1 MPTDP
6 ESRLVPILD
15 RLALFLGV
23 LGAVMRWSVH
33 ASTAGAGTNLFVHLL
48 FWVALAAWFAGRTV
62 AGGATYRFTGL
73 EFAFLGFTI
82 VSLVSVLR
90 ASYRLPA
97 IEHALRD
104 LSFALLFVLAV
115 NALGARTLLSLLLPA
130 LVALSVYAVLQVA
143 LLFPQVDTSKL
154 SVEMARR
161 AGSHR
166 PWATFLG
173 PNQFAGF
180 LALLLPVL
188 LGYTRDSRIR
198 WPGGVALGLGI
209 LAMGLTGS
217 LGAWVSLGI
226 GAAAFAA
233 LAWTRE
239 RGRRAV
245 VLAGGVTAGVVLL
258 LALSTPLLDRVARKS
273 FSIHVRQ
280 VYWQAAQKIIAR
292 APLGGVG
299 LDNFREHYFEVKPET
314 PEESVHAHD
323 DYLQIFAET
332 GVFGLL
338 GFAILLALGLRKA
351 LARVS
356 GPPDGIPEQPR
367 PALQATALAI
377 LAGVLAGGMFR
388 DTSFLFVWIVTGIAW
403 VGAQVLFRLAAPD
416 PALPWTR
423 IGVAA
428 GLSAI
433 LVHMTVEFDF
443 YEPAVAMTLV
453 MGLALAA
460 LLRGGA
466 AEIRLPRAVCGAAAG
481 LLALVALPLLVW
493 IVPRMM
499 AADSEMELARRGG
512 PDATRIAARA
522 AEHNPYSAE
531 AHELAA
537 HAAFVE
543 WTLLRPRAPRDPAA
557 SLECQR
563 DEEISLYFIENAIAL
578 RPRSSPLHDRKASYH
593 RFFRGLY
600 LDLLKGPQARNSTF
614 EGKSQDH
621 LRLALFH
628 EEKAVALYPTYAPLR
643 YTLARLIDEDDRP
656 AEAWGQYR
664 EAMRLHG
671 LVERE
676 QWSTER
682 MKLSPLAQARCHVRL
697 GERERAVSLLA
708 ASPAPSVDELAGEW
722 DELMRPVIEEARK
735 GTMSPVNPRGPR

>member
-1 MPTDP
+1 MDP

-15 RLALFLGV
+15 RLAFFLGV
-23 LGAVMRWSVH
+23 LGTGMRWAVH
-33 ASTAGAGTNLFVHLL
+33 APTAGAGTNLFVHLL
-48 FWVALAAWFAGRTV
+48 FWAALAAWFAGRAL

-97 IEHALRD
+97 LEHALRD

-130 LVALSVYAVLQVA
+130 LVALSVNALLQVA
-143 LLFPQVDTSKL
+143 VLFPQIDASKL

-173 PNQFAGF
+173 PNQLAGF

-198 WPGGVALGLGI
+198 WPGGIALGLGI
-209 LAMGLTGS
+209 LAIVLTGS
-217 LGAWVSLGI
+217 LGAWVSLGA

-233 LAWTRE
+233 LAGTRM
-239 RGRRAV
+239 RGRRAA
-245 VLAGGVTAGVVLL
+245 VLGGVTIAGIVLL
-258 LALSTPLLDRVARKS
+258 LALTTPLLERVAQKS
-273 FSIHVRQ
+273 FSIHVRR
-280 VYWQAAQKIIAR
+280 VYWQAAQKIIAQ

-299 LDNFREHYFEVKPET
+299 LDNYREHFFQVKPET

-323 DYLQIFAET
+323 DYLQVLAET
-332 GVFGLL
+332 GVFGFLA
-338 GFAILLALGLRKA
+338 FAGLLALGLRKA
-351 LARVS
+351 LVREA
-356 GPPDGIPEQPR
+356 GPADGIPEQPR
-367 PALQATALAI
+367 TALQAAALAI
-377 LAGVLAGGMFR
+377 VAGVLTGGMFR
-388 DTSFLFVWIVTGIAW
+388 DASLFFVWTVTGVAW

-443 YEPAVAMTLV
+443 YEPGVAMTLV
-453 MGLALAA
+453 LALALAA

-466 AEIRLPRAVCGAAAG
+466 AQIRLPGAVCGAAAG
-481 LLALVALPLLVW
+481 VLALLALPLLVW

-499 AADSEMELARRGG
+499 AADSEMEAARRGG
-512 PDATRIAARA
+512 ADATRLAAAA

-537 HAAFVE
+537 HAAFIE
-543 WTLLRPRAPRDPAA
+543 WTLLRPRAPRDEAA
-557 SLECQR
+557 RLECER
-563 DEEISLYFIENAIAL
+563 SEEVSLHFIENAIAL

-600 LDLLKGPQARNSTF
+600 VDLLKGPQARNSMF
-614 EGKSQDH
+614 EGRSQDH

-628 EEKAVALYPTYAPLR
+628 EEKAVALYPTYAPIR
-643 YTLARLIDEDDRP
+643 YTLARLIDEDGRP

-664 EAMRLHG
+664 EAMRLNG

-676 QWSTER
+676 QWSTDR

-708 ASPAPSVDELAGEW
+708 KSPAPTADELAGEW
-722 DELMRPVIEEARK
+722 DDLMRPVIEEARK
-735 GTMSPVNPRGPR
+735 ATMEPRKSEGHP